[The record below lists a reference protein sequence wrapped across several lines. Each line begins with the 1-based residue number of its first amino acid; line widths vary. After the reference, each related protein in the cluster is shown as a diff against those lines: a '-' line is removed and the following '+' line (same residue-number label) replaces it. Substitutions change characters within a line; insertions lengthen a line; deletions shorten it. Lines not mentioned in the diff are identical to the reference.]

1 MIGSIKNFVNRHIT
15 ASGNDFQPNEEAQR
29 VDREYADIQD
39 TLSDV
44 QDDLGRI
51 DEETKVK
58 EVSLKNF
65 SDKSLLI
72 GGAAGGA
79 AFGAAVYL
87 GKETIASLNSSTSVE
102 IIKTQNTVYRT
113 EFVDGDTPWREVTTE
128 RMQGGLIQGWD
139 HNYEPIVEKTE
150 AGTYETQE
158 AVVKDGRSYGM
169 TGMIGQAAA
178 YAVVGGVVGLAVA
191 GATVAAR
198 KAVPEWQHDGS
209 APRNTSGDVKNLVAF
224 GAKGALLGAGIGAVS
239 GLIESRHNGVQTV
252 VNEAPVMKT
261 ETIGHMPRPWFES
274 ATSTTPG
281 GGDLAPY
288 EVQNPETGL
297 LGGLETTKTRTEI
310 EVTGRYGMLEGA
322 IGGAL
327 VGAGAGVAFGVL
339 TNVVRKSI

>member
-44 QDDLGRI
+44 SDDLGRI

-102 IIKTQNTVYRT
+102 VVKTQNPVFRT
-113 EFVDGDTPWREVTTE
+113 EFADGSTPWREQISE
-128 RMQGGLIQGWD
+128 RMSGGLITGWD
-139 HNYEPIVEKTE
+139 HSYEPILEKKE
-150 AGTYETQE
+150 IGTYETQE
-158 AVVKDGRSYGM
+158 AVVKDGRNYGM

-178 YAVVGGVVGLAVA
+178 YAAVGGVVGLAVA

-209 APRNTSGDVKNLVAF
+209 EPRKTSGDIKNLVAF
-224 GAKGALLGAGIGAVS
+224 GAKGALLGAGAGAVA
-239 GLIESRHNGVQTV
+239 GLIESRHNGVQTI
-252 VNEAPVMKT
+252 VNESPVLKT
-261 ETIGHMPRPWFES
+261 ETIGHMPQPWFES
-274 ATSTTPG
+274 TTSTTPG

-297 LGGLETTKTRTEI
+297 LGGLKTTETKTQV

-322 IGGAL
+322 IGGAI
-327 VGAGAGVAFGVL
+327 VGGAAGVAFGVL